1 MNLLIKSIITIL
13 LIGGILYLLTDLNY
27 YVLIIVILLACVFLY
42 NNNNSIEK
50 FETYSY
56 GPYNYMDTGADP
68 LTFYRYPVYREP
80 YMYPYKFYSSYPYPY
95 MTYGNIN
102 I

>member
-1 MNLLIKSIITIL
+1 MKSYFETIL
-13 LIGGILYLLTDLNY
+13 LII
-27 YVLIIVILLACVFLY
+27 LIILTLIYLFSTNVK
-42 NNNNSIEK
+42 EH

-56 GPYNYMDTGADP
+56 GPFNYMDSGSDP
-68 LTFYRYPVYREP
+68 LTFYKYPVYRNP

-95 MTYGNIN
+95 LTYGNVN

>member
-1 MNLLIKSIITIL
+1 MSTNLILTIIIFI
-13 LIGGILYLLTDLNY
+13 LIGIILVLL
-27 YVLIIVILLACVFLY
+27 FLPK
-42 NNNNSIEK
+42 NFIEK

-68 LTFYRYPVYREP
+68 LTFYKYPVYREP

-95 MTYGNIN
+95 MTYNNVNI
-102 I
+102 

>member
-1 MNLLIKSIITIL
+1 MNE
-13 LIGGILYLLTDLNY
+13 N
-27 YVLIIVILLACVFLY
+27 
-42 NNNNSIEK
+42 

-56 GPYNYMDTGADP
+56 GPYNYMDSGASP
-68 LTFYRYPVYREP
+68 LTFYKYPAYRKP

-95 MTYGNIN
+95 MKNYEIN